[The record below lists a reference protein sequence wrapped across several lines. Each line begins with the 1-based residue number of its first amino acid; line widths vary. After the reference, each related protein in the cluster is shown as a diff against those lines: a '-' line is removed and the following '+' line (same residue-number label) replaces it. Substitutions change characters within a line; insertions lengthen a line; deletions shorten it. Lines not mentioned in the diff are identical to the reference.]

1 MGVAGSNPVA
11 PTIFC
16 WQSKGLPA
24 KDAFVPRRRRKRSI
38 GRKLALALLAIPV
51 FYLLAALI
59 GSLIPVNSAWAE
71 PDKGV
76 IIYIADNGVH
86 ADLILPAAAQGLDW
100 RPLVPRSDFA
110 NVPADSE
117 WVAFGAGERRV
128 YLETPTWGDLTLK
141 TAAIALTG
149 GERVMHVEW
158 VSNPAYAAREV
169 RLTPEQYR
177 RLWASIRSE
186 FHLGPDGKP
195 IRIDHP
201 GYGPRD
207 AFYEGVGRANAVSTC
222 NQWTADR
229 LRVAG
234 VEAPLWSPFVQGL
247 VWKYRDADQST

>member
-1 MGVAGSNPVA
+1 MRGMFRKVVADGCRAETNATFPA
-11 PTIFC
+11 TIEFM
-16 WQSKGLPA
+16 A
-24 KDAFVPRRRRKRSI
+24 RRRRKFTWPKRI
-38 GRKLALALLAIPV
+38 APALLAIPAL
-51 FYLLAALI
+51 YLLAALI
-59 GSLIPVNSAWAE
+59 GSLITVNSAWAE
-71 PDKGV
+71 TDQGV
-76 IIYIADNGVH
+76 TVYIADNGVH
-86 ADLILPAAAQGLDW
+86 ADLILPAEAQGLNW
-100 RPLVPRSDFA
+100 RPLVPETDFA
-110 NVPADSE
+110 DVPADSQ

-158 VSNPAYAAREV
+158 VGDPTYAAREV

-186 FHLGPDGKP
+186 FQLGPDGKP

-207 AFYEGVGRANAVSTC
+207 AFYEGVGKANAVSTC

-234 VEAPLWSPFVQGL
+234 VEVPLWSPFVQGL
-247 VWKYRDADQST
+247 VWKYRSADQST